1 MLLKSLWVSYLW
13 YAHLHICLHLQF
25 QVIYSLKQV
34 FCHKLHLQYL
44 KCHLWIFHVKSLS
57 HVLSGWDWPES
68 HTFCYAAYPGS
79 FHLWSNDIA
88 EIANLFQCFRSC
100 FRGWVSASRQ
110 LFNRRIVKYTF
121 IIYVDSERL
130 HRRLQQVLIW
140 QFKRP
145 NLICTELFWLECMI
159 PRYGYE
165 IYQKYIIYYVVISCQ
180 MLLMY

>member
-1 MLLKSLWVSYLW
+1 MVHSFETFMNAKYKYKLLY
-13 YAHLHICLHLQF
+13 
-25 QVIYSLKQV
+25 LKQV

-44 KCHLWIFHVKSLS
+44 KCHLWIFHVKSLF
-57 HVLSGWDWPES
+57 HVLSGWDWPKS
-68 HTFCYAAYPGS
+68 HSFCFAAYPGL
-79 FHLWSNDIA
+79 FHLWANDIA

-121 IIYVDSERL
+121 IIHVDSERL

-140 QFKRP
+140 QFKRS

-165 IYQKYIIYYVVISCQ
+165 IYQKYIIYYVVICVQ
-180 MLLMY
+180 MFLMY